1 MPKCSPRTHA
11 QTEALSRSQLRMMW
25 YTSPFDPAGQGR
37 TVCILYR
44 ILGLMSFKAPE
55 SLSEQIAQHI
65 GDQIITG
72 KLKSKE
78 RIQELKVATDLEVS
92 RGSVREAL
100 LILEGRHL
108 IDILPRRGAMV
119 AEMNKANVSALYETY
134 IILLIVLAT
143 KVANTWK
150 PGQLDPLIEQLQ
162 KMRAIA
168 NSSSDPEAPE
178 RVVKAGFDLM
188 RMAYPL
194 AENPY
199 LEGILE
205 DLQPAIHRAY
215 HMALTVDNNALSY
228 SMTFFAQLLEGVVK
242 RDIPKVESA
251 LKDYGDH
258 LLSIMMDALEH

>member
-1 MPKCSPRTHA
+1 
-11 QTEALSRSQLRMMW
+11 
-25 YTSPFDPAGQGR
+25 
-37 TVCILYR
+37 
-44 ILGLMSFKAPE
+44 MSFKAPE
-55 SLSEQIAQHI
+55 SLAEQIAQHI

-72 KLKSKE
+72 EMKSKE
-78 RIQELKVATDLEVS
+78 RIQELKVANDLEVS

-119 AEMNKANVSALYETY
+119 ANMNKANVSALYETY
-134 IILLIVLAT
+134 LTLLIVLAT
-143 KVANTWK
+143 KVASQWQ

-162 KMRAIA
+162 KIRAIA
-168 NSSSDPEAPE
+168 NSNDPEAPE
-178 RVVKAGFDLM
+178 RVVTAGFDLM

-215 HMALTVDNNALSY
+215 QTALSLDSNALSH
-228 SMTFFAQLLEGVVK
+228 SMTFFGQLLEAVVK
-242 RDIPKVESA
+242 RDLEKVESSI
-251 LKDYGDH
+251 KSYGDH
-258 LLSIMMDALEH
+258 LLSIMMDALED

>member
-1 MPKCSPRTHA
+1 
-11 QTEALSRSQLRMMW
+11 
-25 YTSPFDPAGQGR
+25 
-37 TVCILYR
+37 
-44 ILGLMSFKAPE
+44 MSFKAPE
-55 SLSEQIAQHI
+55 SLAEQIAQHI

-100 LILEGRHL
+100 LILESRHL

-119 AEMNKANVSALYETY
+119 AELNKANVKALYEIY
-134 IILLIVLAT
+134 IILLVVLAT
-143 KVANTWK
+143 KVASVWQV
-150 PGQLDPLIEQLQ
+150 GQLDPLIEQLQ
-162 KMRAIA
+162 KMRSIA
-168 NSSSDPEAPE
+168 NNPDHESAE

-188 RMAYPL
+188 RMAYPM

-215 HMALTVDNNALSY
+215 HMALSLDGNAMSY
-228 SMTFFAQLLEGVVK
+228 SMTFFGGLLEGVLK
-242 RDIPKVESA
+242 RDVPKVETSIQE
-251 LKDYGDH
+251 YGQR

>member
-1 MPKCSPRTHA
+1 
-11 QTEALSRSQLRMMW
+11 
-25 YTSPFDPAGQGR
+25 
-37 TVCILYR
+37 
-44 ILGLMSFKAPE
+44 MSFKAPE

-72 KLKSKE
+72 KLKSQE
-78 RIQELKVATDLEVS
+78 RIQELKVATELEVS

-100 LILEGRHL
+100 LILESRHL
-108 IDILPRRGAMV
+108 INILPRRGAMV
-119 AEMNKANVSALYETY
+119 ASLDKANVSALYETY
-134 IILLIVLAT
+134 ISLLIVLAS

-168 NSSSDPEAPE
+168 NRSDTEEPE

-228 SMTFFAQLLEGVVK
+228 SMTFFSQLLDGVVK
-242 RDIPKVESA
+242 RDIPKVDKS
-251 LKDYGDH
+251 LKEYGDH

>member
-1 MPKCSPRTHA
+1 
-11 QTEALSRSQLRMMW
+11 
-25 YTSPFDPAGQGR
+25 
-37 TVCILYR
+37 
-44 ILGLMSFKAPE
+44 MSFKAPE
-55 SLSEQIAQHI
+55 SLAEQIAQHI

-72 KLKSKE
+72 KMKSKE
-78 RIQELKVATDLEVS
+78 RIQELKVANDLEVS

-119 AEMNKANVSALYETY
+119 ANMNKANVSALYETY
-134 IILLIVLAT
+134 LTLLIVLAT
-143 KVANTWK
+143 KVASQWQ

-162 KMRAIA
+162 KIRAIA
-168 NSSSDPEAPE
+168 NSNDPEAPE

-215 HMALTVDNNALSY
+215 QMALTLDSNALSH
-228 SMTFFAQLLEGVVK
+228 SMTFFGQLLEAVVK
-242 RDIPKVESA
+242 RDLEKVESSI
-251 LKDYGDH
+251 KSYGDH
-258 LLSIMMDALEH
+258 LLSIMMDALED

>member
-1 MPKCSPRTHA
+1 
-11 QTEALSRSQLRMMW
+11 
-25 YTSPFDPAGQGR
+25 
-37 TVCILYR
+37 
-44 ILGLMSFKAPE
+44 
-55 SLSEQIAQHI
+55 
-65 GDQIITG
+65 
-72 KLKSKE
+72 
-78 RIQELKVATDLEVS
+78 
-92 RGSVREAL
+92 REAL
-100 LILEGRHL
+100 LILESRHL

-119 AEMNKANVSALYETY
+119 AEMNRANVRALYETY
-134 IILLIVLAT
+134 IILLIALAS

-168 NSSSDPEAPE
+168 NSTDPEAPE

-242 RDIPKVESA
+242 RDVPKVEKA

>member
-1 MPKCSPRTHA
+1 
-11 QTEALSRSQLRMMW
+11 
-25 YTSPFDPAGQGR
+25 
-37 TVCILYR
+37 
-44 ILGLMSFKAPE
+44 MSFKAPD
-55 SLSEQIAQHI
+55 SLAEKIAQHI

-100 LILEGRHL
+100 LILESRHL

-119 AEMNKANVSALYETY
+119 AELNKANVKALYETY
-134 IILLIVLAT
+134 IILLVVLAS
-143 KVANTWK
+143 KVASCWQ
-150 PGQLDPLIEQLQ
+150 PGQLDPLVEQLQ
-162 KMRAIA
+162 KMRTIA
-168 NSSSDPEAPE
+168 NNPDHDSAE

-188 RMAYPL
+188 RMAYPM

-215 HMALTVDNNALSY
+215 HMALSLDSNAMGY
-228 SMTFFAQLLEGVVK
+228 SMTFFGSLLEGVLK
-242 RDIPKVESA
+242 RDIPKVETSIQE
-251 LKDYGDH
+251 YGER

>member
-1 MPKCSPRTHA
+1 M
-11 QTEALSRSQLRMMW
+11 
-25 YTSPFDPAGQGR
+25 GQMG
-37 TVCILYR
+37 
-44 ILGLMSFKAPE
+44 FKAPE

-100 LILEGRHL
+100 LLLESRHL

-119 AEMNKANVSALYETY
+119 AEMNKANVQALYETY
-134 IILLIVLAT
+134 IILLIALAS

-150 PGQLDPLIEQLQ
+150 PGQLDPLIEQLH

-168 NSSSDPEAPE
+168 NSTDPEAPE

-199 LEGILE
+199 LEGMLE

-215 HMALTVDNNALSY
+215 HMALTMDSNALSY
-228 SMTFFAQLLEGVVK
+228 SMTFFSQLLEGVVK
-242 RDIPKVESA
+242 RDVPKVEQA

>member
-1 MPKCSPRTHA
+1 
-11 QTEALSRSQLRMMW
+11 
-25 YTSPFDPAGQGR
+25 
-37 TVCILYR
+37 
-44 ILGLMSFKAPE
+44 MSFKAPE

-65 GDQIITG
+65 GEQIITG
-72 KLKSKE
+72 KLKSQE

-100 LILEGRHL
+100 LILESRHL

-119 AEMNKANVSALYETY
+119 ASLDKANVSALYETY
-134 IILLIVLAT
+134 ISLLIVLAS

-162 KMRAIA
+162 KMRVIA
-168 NSSSDPEAPE
+168 NSSDSKAPE

-215 HMALTVDNNALSY
+215 HMALTVDNRALSY
-228 SMTFFAQLLEGVVK
+228 SMTFFAQLLDGVV
-242 RDIPKVESA
+242 RREIPKVEKA
-251 LKDYGDH
+251 LKEYGDH

>member
-1 MPKCSPRTHA
+1 
-11 QTEALSRSQLRMMW
+11 
-25 YTSPFDPAGQGR
+25 
-37 TVCILYR
+37 
-44 ILGLMSFKAPE
+44 MSFKAPE
-55 SLSEQIAQHI
+55 SLAEQIAQHI

-72 KLKSKE
+72 KMKSKE
-78 RIQELKVATDLEVS
+78 RIQELKVANDLEVS

-119 AEMNKANVSALYETY
+119 ANMNKANVSALYETY
-134 IILLIVLAT
+134 LTLLIVLAT
-143 KVANTWK
+143 KVASQWQ

-162 KMRAIA
+162 KIRAIA
-168 NSSSDPEAPE
+168 NSNDPEAPE

-215 HMALTVDNNALSY
+215 QMALTLDSNALSH
-228 SMTFFAQLLEGVVK
+228 SMTFFGHLLEAVVK
-242 RDIPKVESA
+242 RDLEKVESSI
-251 LKDYGDH
+251 KSYGDH
-258 LLSIMMDALEH
+258 LLSIMMDALED